1 MRRRTARVVDIGE
14 FPEVR
19 VVVEDVDDDLV
30 DAMEEVVVDLAV
42 DMQLELVNVETCP
55 RVVGCYVSRVVA
67 TRRRTSI
74 VIWMCLMLKWC

>member
-42 DMQLELVNVETCP
+42 DM
-55 RVVGCYVSRVVA
+55 
-67 TRRRTSI
+67 
-74 VIWMCLMLKWC
+74 